1 MTFAIILACTV
12 AACFAL
18 RNPIK
23 KWPMLFYAIA
33 VVIDLVYVASGYF
46 DLPHT
51 AWSLLHVLVQKCTLS
66 LAIFIVVMY
75 VGVLKKGSKP
85 YMWLKGIRAE
95 LSIIA
100 WILSLGHMV
109 VYLMTYVPRIF
120 GGGIIKG
127 NVMFAF
133 VLAVVLFVLLLV
145 LGITSFNFVKK
156 RMDADA
162 WTKLQK
168 WAYLFYALVYVHL
181 LAMLLPAALHGGLQA
196 TITTGVYSVVFIAYF
211 VLRVYRAL
219 ADRKLAEAQDAA
231 A

>member
-23 KWPMLFYAIA
+23 KWPMLFYALA
-33 VVIDLVYVASGYF
+33 VIIDLVYVVGSFYE
-46 DLPHT
+46 LPR
-51 AWSLLHVLVQKCTLS
+51 AVWIVLFTLIQKCTLS

-75 VGVLKKGSKP
+75 VGVFAKGSKP

-109 VYLMTYVPRIF
+109 VYLMSYVPRIF

-133 VLAVVLFVLLLV
+133 VLAVVLFVLLIV
-145 LGITSFNFVKK
+145 LGVTSFNFVKK
-156 RMDADA
+156 RMDNDS
-162 WTKLQK
+162 WVKLQK
-168 WAYLFYALVYVHL
+168 LAYLFYALVYIHL
-181 LAMLLPAALHGGLQA
+181 LAMLLPAALHGGIQA
-196 TITTGVYSVVFIAYF
+196 GITTGVYSVVFIAYA

-219 ADRKLAEAQDAA
+219 ADRRAGIAD
-231 A
+231 